1 MTGSGAG
8 LPPIPATVGC
18 RRGPAVLR
26 AVETP
31 REGGRARLRSG
42 VEAALVSPGEL
53 GGS

>member
-8 LPPIPATVGC
+8 LPPIPATGGG
-18 RRGPAVLR
+18 RRGLAALHAVQ
-26 AVETP
+26 AS